1 MYKESVMK
9 KFLEEF
15 QNSERILITGHINP
29 DGDCIGS
36 GLALMLALN
45 KLNKDNKKVVR
56 FVLDDEAPST
66 TDFMKHSLLI
76 EKYEYFVSKYTFDMA
91 IILDCGAY
99 DRIGNVKEL
108 IKDNTKVINIDHHIS
123 NNSFGHLNYLD
134 SSKSSTAE
142 IIYEMIEEFEIE
154 MDSDI
159 GEALYVGLVNDTGN
173 FSYNNV
179 SPRTFEI
186 ASKLRSIGVDNE
198 KIIREFYS
206 KKNMARLRLL
216 GYAME
221 NFKFDNEKKL
231 AYIYISKEVMDKHQG
246 KKEDTEGVVEAL
258 RSYQDA
264 EIALFIREEEDGNLK
279 GSMRSNGYDV
289 NEIAKTF
296 GGGGHIKAAGFTSN
310 MTVDE
315 IISKVLKMI

>member
-1 MYKESVMK
+1 MK

-15 QNSERILITGHINP
+15 KNSERILITGHINP

-45 KLNKDNKKVVR
+45 KLNDDNKKVVR
-56 FVLDDEAPST
+56 FVLDDVAPAT

-91 IILDCGAY
+91 VVLDSGSY

-108 IKDNTKVINIDHHIS
+108 IKDDTKVVNIDHHIS
-123 NNSFGHLNYLD
+123 NNSFGHLNYVD
-134 SSKSSTAE
+134 STKSSTAE
-142 IIYEMIEEFEIE
+142 MIYDMIEEFGIE
-154 MDSDI
+154 MDEDM

-173 FSYNNV
+173 FSYSNV

-186 ASKLRSIGVDNE
+186 ASKLRAIGVDNE

-206 KKNMARLRLL
+206 KKNLARLRLL

-231 AYIYISKEVMDKHQG
+231 AYIYISKEVMNKFDG

-258 RSYQDA
+258 RSYENA
-264 EIALFIREEEDGNLK
+264 EISLFVREEEDGSLK

-289 NEIAKTF
+289 NEIAKSF
-296 GGGGHIKAAGFTSN
+296 GGGGHIKAAGFTST
-310 MTVDE
+310 MDADE
-315 IISKVLKMI
+315 IINKVLEMI

>member
-1 MYKESVMK
+1 MK

-15 QNSERILITGHINP
+15 QNSERILITGHVNP
-29 DGDCIGS
+29 DGDCVGS

-45 KLNKDNKKVVR
+45 KLNEDNKKVVR
-56 FVLDDEAPST
+56 FVLDDVAPVT

-91 IILDCGAY
+91 IILDSGSY

-108 IKDNTKVINIDHHIS
+108 IKDETKVVNIDHHIS
-123 NNSFGHLNYLD
+123 NDSFGHLNYVD

-142 IIYEMIEEFEIE
+142 IIYDMIEEFGIE
-154 MDSDI
+154 MDEDM

-173 FSYNNV
+173 FSYSNV

-186 ASKLRSIGVDNE
+186 ASKLRALGVDNE
-198 KIIREFYS
+198 KIVREFYS
-206 KKNMARLRLL
+206 KKNLARLRLL

-231 AYIYISKEVMDKHQG
+231 AYIYISKEVMARYEA

-258 RSYQDA
+258 RSYENA
-264 EIALFIREEEDGNLK
+264 EISLFVREEEDGSLK

-289 NEIAKTF
+289 NEIAKSF

-310 MTVDE
+310 LTADE
-315 IISKVLKMI
+315 VISKVIEMI

>member
-1 MYKESVMK
+1 MK

-45 KLNKDNKKVVR
+45 KLNEDNKKVVR
-56 FVLDDEAPST
+56 FVLDDVAPVT

-91 IILDCGAY
+91 VVLDSGSY

-108 IKDNTKVINIDHHIS
+108 IKDETKVVNIDHHIS
-123 NNSFGHLNYLD
+123 NDSFGDLNYVD
-134 SSKSSTAE
+134 STKSSTAE
-142 IIYEMIEEFEIE
+142 IIYDMIEEFGIE
-154 MDSDI
+154 MDRDI
-159 GEALYVGLVNDTGN
+159 GEAIYVGLVNDTGN
-173 FSYNNV
+173 FSYSNV

-186 ASKLRSIGVDNE
+186 ASKLRAIGVDNE
-198 KIIREFYS
+198 KIVREFYS
-206 KKNMARLRLL
+206 KKNLARLRLL
-216 GYAME
+216 GYALE

-231 AYIYISKEVMDKHQG
+231 AYIYISKEVMNRYEG
-246 KKEDTEGVVEAL
+246 KKEDTDGVVEAL
-258 RSYQDA
+258 RSYENA
-264 EIALFIREEEDGNLK
+264 EISLFVREEEDGSLK

-289 NEIAKTF
+289 NEIAKSF

-310 MTVDE
+310 MTADE
-315 IISKVLKMI
+315 TIDKVLKMI